1 MSYRSDISYKRYA
14 NYRANRHQ
22 YKMNQIAAP
31 IEMILIIGFV
41 SKFWWILLGVG
52 IVVLFSILF
61 RFRSDREA
69 ELENA
74 REFITEETIK
84 NQLTERS
91 VQMELKS
98 TEAGYVNKKN
108 QKNLGKTS
116 KPGTDNN
123 QWFYQMECLDC
134 GHHYFANGSD
144 IWQRKCPNCQGGQP

>member
-1 MSYRSDISYKRYA
+1 MSYRSDTSYRRYA
-14 NYRANRHQ
+14 NYQANRHQ

-31 IEMILIIGFV
+31 IAMILIIGVV
-41 SKFWWILLGVG
+41 SKLWWILLGVG
-52 IVVLFSILF
+52 VVTLVSIL
-61 RFRSDREA
+61 FRSDREA

-74 REFITEETIK
+74 REFIAEET
-84 NQLTERS
+84 NENYSTERS

-98 TEAGYVNKKN
+98 TETGYVNKKN

-134 GHHYFANGSD
+134 GHQYFANGSD
-144 IWQRKCPNCQGGQP
+144 IWQRKCPKCQGGQP

>member
-1 MSYRSDISYKRYA
+1 MSYRPDTSYRRYA
-14 NYRANRHQ
+14 NYRANKHQ
-22 YKMNQIAAP
+22 YKMNQIATP
-31 IEMILIIGFV
+31 IAMMLIIGVV

-52 IVVLFSILF
+52 VVTLVSILF

-74 REFITEETIK
+74 REFIAEETIY
-84 NQLTERS
+84 NHPTERS

-98 TEAGYVNKKN
+98 TEVGYVNKKN

-134 GHHYFANGSD
+134 GHQYFANGSD

>member
-31 IEMILIIGFV
+31 IAMILIIGFV

-69 ELENA
+69 ELEKCQRIYYRRNYQKSA
-74 REFITEETIK
+74 NRE
-84 NQLTERS
+84 ERS
-91 VQMELKS
+91 D
-98 TEAGYVNKKN
+98 
-108 QKNLGKTS
+108 
-116 KPGTDNN
+116 GT
-123 QWFYQMECLDC
+123 
-134 GHHYFANGSD
+134 
-144 IWQRKCPNCQGGQP
+144 